1 MSTSQKVTNLDYLT
15 ELSKGNTAFIAEMIS
30 IFLTENPEEIRLLEK
45 GIKEQNFPAIKAAA
59 HKMKSTIP
67 FVGLDK
73 LIEKDLSE
81 IEKLSLENTDIQHI
95 QLLFSNVKTI
105 CLKASEELRA
115 K

>member
-1 MSTSQKVTNLDYLT
+1 MSTQKKVTNLDYLT
-15 ELSKGNTAFIAEMIS
+15 ELSKGNKDFILEMIE
-30 IFLTENPEEIRLLEK
+30 IFLTENPEEIRILENA
-45 GIKEQNFPAIKAAA
+45 ISEQNFEHIKAAA

-81 IEKLSLENTDIQHI
+81 IEKLSLEKTDIQHI

-105 CLKASEELRA
+105 CLKASVELRA
-115 K
+115 T